1 MNSIARPRAPF
12 QRLSDSE
19 RHVSLQAI
27 LAASA
32 DRHNIYIF
40 AYGSM
45 MWDPLFVPVK
55 RHAARLEGY
64 RRNFCVWSLVARG
77 TPEYPGLALGLEEH
91 TDASCDGIVYQLN
104 SLSTEVD
111 LEATWRRE
119 MYTAIYQPIWIDVE
133 TDVGKLQAI
142 SFVVDREHPQYAA
155 GLNRDEAAS
164 IIASGEGENGS
175 CSDYFLNTAR
185 ELAAIGCID
194 SQIDALNVLVESQ
207 CGAIEL

>member
-1 MNSIARPRAPF
+1 
-12 QRLSDSE
+12 
-19 RHVSLQAI
+19 
-27 LAASA
+27 
-32 DRHNIYIF
+32 
-40 AYGSM
+40 